1 MLIFSD
7 VASTQAQLQAWRK
20 AGDTIGFVATMGALH
35 EGHLALIQRSKAEN
49 TRTVCSIYVNP
60 TQFNNL
66 QDLEKYPRHLEK
78 DATLL
83 AQAECDLLFAPAD
96 SEMYHKPPLMRLH
109 FGALEEVM
117 EGRFRPG
124 HFNGVALVVSKLL
137 HIIAPQRAYFGQKDL
152 QQFAIIK
159 QLVEDLSFPVALVC
173 HEIVREA
180 DGLAMSSRNQRLSS
194 SERQEAAQIYQAL
207 ELGAATFRTKGP
219 QAAKEAVHAFFEEK
233 AHFRLEYF
241 EIAAPD
247 SLQSLAELRF
257 PAALCIA
264 AFLGDVRLIDNLII
278 TS

>member
-7 VASTQAQLQAWRK
+7 VASTQAQLQDWRK

-78 DATLL
+78 DAALL
-83 AQAECDLLFAPAD
+83 AKAQCDLLFAPTD
-96 SEMYHKPPLMRLH
+96 SEMYQRPPVMRLS

-159 QLVEDLSFPVALVC
+159 QLVEDLSFPVELVC

-180 DGLAMSSRNQRLSS
+180 DGLAMSSRNQRLSIAA
-194 SERQEAAQIYQAL
+194 RLQAAQIYQAL
-207 ELGAATFRTKGP
+207 ELGAAKFYSEGP
-219 QAAKEAVHAFFEEK
+219 QAAKEAVRMFFENQPD
-233 AHFRLEYF
+233 FQLEYF
-241 EIAAPD
+241 EIADPK
-247 SLQSLAELRF
+247 SLQNLEQVYF